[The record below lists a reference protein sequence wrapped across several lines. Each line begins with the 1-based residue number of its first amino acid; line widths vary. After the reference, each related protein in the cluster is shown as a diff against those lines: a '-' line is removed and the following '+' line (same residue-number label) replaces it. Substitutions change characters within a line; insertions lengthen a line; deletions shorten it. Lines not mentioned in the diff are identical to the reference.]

1 MRRMATL
8 LLVLGCTATGVATG
22 AAAAPAAPAAASAGS
37 YRASARPATWAAGIG
52 PVKQIGFA
60 GYTLDVPA
68 GWPVYQLAQD
78 PSRCVRYD
86 RHAVY
91 LGRPGP
97 AQQCP
102 GHLAGRVATLTLERT
117 GRPGSVPA
125 EGGYWRAGSG
135 WPEPYDAGRAA
146 RRHDAATVSR
156 DSWNRQV
163 RAVFGRRGLTI
174 TATYGTGDG
183 LVLRILRTVRW
194 TGPATSAGR
203 GPAPAGA
210 PGAGAPGTG
219 AAGAGAKASTSAR
232 AGYPRPSGSPRPS
245 RATQPA
251 SATVAAARAAGP
263 ALSATVAQLAGSRR
277 RHHHHHHG
285 PVLGFDTCATPSL
298 HALRAWR
305 HAFRAVAIYLGG
317 PEAACGWGNLSA
329 AWVRAAVRMG
339 WALIPTYVGPQA
351 PCSEFSVRV
360 RPGHAEAEGRAAA
373 SEAIGLARDLGLHKH
388 APIYDDM
395 EAYDGRRA
403 RCRHPV
409 LAFLDGW
416 TRELHRNGYVSG
428 VYSSASAA
436 AEDLGR
442 ASTVYG
448 HRIDKP
454 NSMWFGLWDG
464 RRNLIGLPYLRTSWW
479 AGRHRIK
486 QYRGSHRRKIHGVK
500 MHIDTDLVD
509 GAVYR

>member
-1 MRRMATL
+1 MRHVATL
-8 LLVLGCTATGVATG
+8 LLVLGCTVTGVATG
-22 AAAAPAAPAAASAGS
+22 AAGAPAAPAAAAAGS
-37 YRASARPATWAAGIG
+37 YRAPARPAGWAAGIG
-52 PVKQIGFA
+52 PVKPVSFA
-60 GYTLDVPA
+60 GYTLEVPV

-91 LGRPGP
+91 LGRPGS
-97 AQQCP
+97 AQLCP

-117 GRPGSVPA
+117 GRPGSVPD
-125 EGGYWRAGSG
+125 EGGHWRAAGSG

-146 RRHDAATVSR
+146 RSHDSATVSR
-156 DSWNRQV
+156 DSWNRQM

-194 TGPATSAGR
+194 TGPASSAGQ
-203 GPAPAGA
+203 GPAPAA
-210 PGAGAPGTG
+210 PAPAGPAP
-219 AAGAGAKASTSAR
+219 ARAKASTSPR
-232 AGYPRPSGSPRPS
+232 AGSPRPPGS
-245 RATQPA
+245 PQPSPATQPA
-251 SATVAAARAAGP
+251 SPAAARAAGP
-263 ALSATVAQLAGSRR
+263 ALSATVARVAGPRR

-285 PVLGFDTCATPSL
+285 PVLGFDTCAAPSL
-298 HALRAWR
+298 QALRAWR

-329 AWVRAAVRMG
+329 AWVRAAVHMG

-351 PCSEFSVRV
+351 PCSEFGVRV
-360 RPGHAEAEGRAAA
+360 RPGHAEAQGRAAA

-416 TRELHRNGYVSG
+416 TRKLHRHGYISG

-448 HRIDKP
+448 HRIHKP
-454 NSMWFGLWDG
+454 DSMWFGLWDG

>member
-22 AAAAPAAPAAASAGS
+22 AAGAPAAAAAGS
-37 YRASARPATWAAGIG
+37 YRAPARPAGWAAGIG
-52 PVKQIGFA
+52 PVKPVSFA
-60 GYTLDVPA
+60 GYTVDVPV

-78 PSRCVRYD
+78 RSRCVRYD

-117 GRPGSVPA
+117 GRSGSLPA
-125 EGGYWRAGSG
+125 EGGYWRPAGSA

-146 RRHDAATVSR
+146 RKHDSATVSR

-163 RAVFGRRGLTI
+163 RAVFGGRGLTI

-194 TGPATSAGR
+194 TGPATSAGQR
-203 GPAPAGA
+203 LV
-210 PGAGAPGTG
+210 GAGGVG
-219 AAGAGAKASTSAR
+219 AGGAGAGAKASTPAR
-232 AGYPRPSGSPRPS
+232 AGSPRASGSPRP
-245 RATQPA
+245 AAAAQPA
-251 SATVAAARAAGP
+251 SPAAAAAPAAGP
-263 ALSATVAQLAGSRR
+263 ALSADAAQLAGSRR
-277 RHHHHHHG
+277 PHHHHHHHG
-285 PVLGFDTCATPSL
+285 SVLGFDTCATPSL
-298 HALRAWR
+298 HALHAWR

-351 PCSEFSVRV
+351 PCSEFGVRV

-416 TRELHRNGYVSG
+416 TRELHRNGYISG

-454 NSMWFGLWDG
+454 DSMWFGLWDG
-464 RRNLIGLPYLRTSWW
+464 RRNLIGLPYLHTSWW

-500 MHIDTDLVD
+500 LHIDTDLVD